1 MIDGFSLEIGVNE
14 KNEKQNDK
22 NDMNFNDL
30 YEISGTKKRFF

>member
-1 MIDGFSLEIGVNE
+1 VIDGFSLEIGV
-14 KNEKQNDK
+14 NEKQNDK